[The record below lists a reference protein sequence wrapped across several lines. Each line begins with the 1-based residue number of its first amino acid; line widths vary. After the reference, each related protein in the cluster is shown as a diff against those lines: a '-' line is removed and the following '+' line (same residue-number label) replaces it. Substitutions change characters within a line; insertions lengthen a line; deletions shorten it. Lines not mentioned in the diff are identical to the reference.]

1 MLKHGT
7 TQKEQAE
14 SVVVRWAPPE
24 ARKMSMLAQW
34 DLSEDVHVTRTGS
47 GKCPVLVVEEPRQ
60 KRARTSPSKDDKK
73 EKEEEEEKEEEGCNL
88 LDGAYD
94 SD

>member
-1 MLKHGT
+1 
-7 TQKEQAE
+7 
-14 SVVVRWAPPE
+14 
-24 ARKMSMLAQW
+24 MSMLAQW

-73 EKEEEEEKEEEGCNL
+73 EKEEEEEKE
-88 LDGAYD
+88 
-94 SD
+94 

>member
-1 MLKHGT
+1 MKHAT

-14 SVVVRWAPPE
+14 SVVVRCAPPE
-24 ARKMSMLAQW
+24 ARKMPTLAQW
-34 DLSEDVHVTRTGS
+34 DLSEDVHVTSAGS
-47 GKCPVLVVEEPRQ
+47 GNCPVLVVEEPRQ
-60 KRARTSPSKDDKK
+60 KRARTSPSKDDQK
-73 EKEEEEEKEEEGCNL
+73 EKEEKEEEGFNL